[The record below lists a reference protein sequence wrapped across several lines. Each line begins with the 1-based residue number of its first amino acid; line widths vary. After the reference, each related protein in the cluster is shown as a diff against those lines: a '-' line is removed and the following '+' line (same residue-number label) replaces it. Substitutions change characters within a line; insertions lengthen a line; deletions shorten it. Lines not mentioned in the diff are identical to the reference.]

1 MHYLKKER
9 KFYIGVPVVI
19 RERYSHPLLCFGSS
33 TGCPNKHVPC
43 FLGHP
48 VALGHLFLGTI
59 FGVSNWSKLRERL
72 RYYLHF
78 KAFRSYICIY
88 LFIHILSIAGQFGQ
102 YIYIKIIPSCIYG
115 MEWWTEFAQICR
127 GKWNLWVPGGWWHK
141 LKNSFFKVRIFSKV

>member
-1 MHYLKKER
+1 MLRLCTTYCVCDLCT
-9 KFYIGVPVVI
+9 FYIGVPVVI

-48 VALGHLFLGTI
+48 VALGHLSLGTI

-72 RYYLHF
+72 RYYLHN

-127 GKWNLWVPGGWWHK
+127 GKWN
-141 LKNSFFKVRIFSKV
+141 SKGNAGTTASILL